1 MEAKKIRPWVLYF
14 ICLIFSGCAAV
25 APSPSRQL
33 ARTSSDARIE
43 KKESRET
50 KPRSRE
56 LASLHF
62 TEQGQ
67 MLLESGKI
75 DEAIGVLERAV
86 SIYPSNGKNYY
97 YLAEA
102 WLRKGNVAQAREW
115 NRLAG
120 MYLAEDSEWSPRV
133 YEQRGRIHAQ
143 RR

>member
-1 MEAKKIRPWVLYF
+1 MEAKKIRLWVSYF
-14 ICLIFSGCAAV
+14 ICFILSGCAAAV
-25 APSPSRQL
+25 SSPSRHP
-33 ARTSSDARIE
+33 AKTPSDARIE
-43 KKESRET
+43 KKESREA
-50 KPRSRE
+50 KPRPRE
-56 LASLHF
+56 VASLHL

-67 MLLESGKI
+67 MLLERGKV

-120 MYLAEDSEWSPRV
+120 MYLAGDSEWSPRV
-133 YEQRGRIHAQ
+133 YEQRGRIHVQ
-143 RR
+143 NR

>member
-14 ICLIFSGCAAV
+14 ICVILTGCTTV
-25 APSPSRQL
+25 APSPSRQP
-33 ARTSSDARIE
+33 ARAPSDARIE
-43 KKESRET
+43 KKESREA
-50 KPRSRE
+50 KPRPRE
-56 LASLHF
+56 LASLHL

-133 YEQRGRIHAQ
+133 YEQRGRIHIP

>member
-1 MEAKKIRPWVLYF
+1 MEAKKIRLWVSYF
-14 ICLIFSGCAAV
+14 ICFILSGCAAV
-25 APSPSRQL
+25 APSPSSHP
-33 ARTSSDARIE
+33 AKTPSDARIE
-43 KKESRET
+43 KKESREA
-50 KPRSRE
+50 KPRPRE
-56 LASLHF
+56 VASLHL

-67 MLLESGKI
+67 MLLESGKV

-120 MYLAEDSEWSPRV
+120 MYLAGDSEWAPRV
-133 YEQRGRIHAQ
+133 YEQRGRIHVQ
-143 RR
+143 NR

>member
-1 MEAKKIRPWVLYF
+1 MEAKKIRPWVSYCICF
-14 ICLIFSGCAAV
+14 ILSGCAAV
-25 APSPSRQL
+25 APSPSRHP
-33 ARTSSDARIE
+33 ARTPSDARIE
-43 KKESRET
+43 KKESREA
-50 KPRSRE
+50 KPGPRE
-56 LASLHF
+56 VASLHV

-67 MLLESGKI
+67 MLLERGKI

-120 MYLAEDSEWSPRV
+120 MYLAGDSEWSPRV
-133 YEQRGRIHAQ
+133 YEQRGRLHVQ
-143 RR
+143 NR

>member
-1 MEAKKIRPWVLYF
+1 MEAKKIRLWVLYF
-14 ICLIFSGCAAV
+14 ICFVLSGCAAV
-25 APSPSRQL
+25 APSPPRQP
-33 ARTSSDARIE
+33 ARAPSDGRIE
-43 KKESRET
+43 EKESREA
-50 KPRSRE
+50 KPRPRE
-56 LASLHF
+56 LASLHL

-67 MLLESGKI
+67 VLLESGKI

-102 WLRKGNVAQAREW
+102 WLRKGNAAQAREW

-133 YEQRGRIHAQ
+133 YEQRGRLNAQ